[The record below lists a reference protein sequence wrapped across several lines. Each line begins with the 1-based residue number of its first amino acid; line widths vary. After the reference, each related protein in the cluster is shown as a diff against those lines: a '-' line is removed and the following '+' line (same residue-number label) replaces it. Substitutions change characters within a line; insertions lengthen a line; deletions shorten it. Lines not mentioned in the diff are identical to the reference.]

1 MTSVPVVFDA
11 VVLAGGRGSRLGG
24 VDKAE
29 VLVAG
34 RALLDRVLDA
44 AANAR
49 RTVVVGPPDLNR
61 AGVVTVLEE
70 PPGSGPVAALWAGVT
85 ALDRSSPA
93 AAAVL
98 VLACDVPLAGRAV
111 PGLLAALASDPA
123 ADGAHLVDGAGRMQP
138 LVAVY
143 RRAPLRAALDR
154 LPDRGRGCT
163 MRQVVAGMALTRVV
177 DADGHGADADTW
189 DDVATLEARIRRD
202 DMDLGRTRDTPTSG
216 AEDGAPGDGDP
227 MSGLVTVRYFAAAAE
242 AAGVMTETLP
252 AASAA
257 AAK

>member
-1 MTSVPVVFDA
+1 
-11 VVLAGGRGSRLGG
+11 
-24 VDKAE
+24 
-29 VLVAG
+29 
-34 RALLDRVLDA
+34 
-44 AANAR
+44 
-49 RTVVVGPPDLNR
+49 
-61 AGVVTVLEE
+61 
-70 PPGSGPVAALWAGVT
+70 
-85 ALDRSSPA
+85 
-93 AAAVL
+93 
-98 VLACDVPLAGRAV
+98 V
-111 PGLLAALASDPA
+111 PGLLAALVSDPA
-123 ADGAHLVDGAGRMQP
+123 ADGAHLVDGTGRVQP

-154 LPDRGRGCT
+154 LPDRGRGCS

-242 AAGVMTETLP
+242 AAGVMTETLQAVTVGALV
-252 AASAA
+252 AAMVESHGPGLATVLARCSLLAA
-257 AAK
+257 GVRVAEDATPLADGVTVDVLPPFAGG

>member
-11 VVLAGGRGSRLGG
+11 VVLAGGRASRLGG

-49 RTVVVGPPDLNR
+49 RTVVLGPPDLNR

-70 PPGSGPVAALWAGVT
+70 PPGSGPAAALWAGVT
-85 ALDRSSPA
+85 ALDRRSPDA

-123 ADGAHLVDGAGRMQP
+123 ADGAHLVDGTGRVQP

-154 LPDRGRGCT
+154 LPDHGRGCS
-163 MRQVVAGMALTRVV
+163 MRQLVAELALIRVV
-177 DADGHGADADTW
+177 DADGDGADADTW

-202 DMDLGRTRDTPTSG
+202 DMDLGHTRNTAIPDAGPG
-216 AEDGAPGDGDP
+216 AEG
-227 MSGLVTVRYFAAAAE
+227 
-242 AAGVMTETLP
+242 MTTP
-252 AASAA
+252 
-257 AAK
+257 